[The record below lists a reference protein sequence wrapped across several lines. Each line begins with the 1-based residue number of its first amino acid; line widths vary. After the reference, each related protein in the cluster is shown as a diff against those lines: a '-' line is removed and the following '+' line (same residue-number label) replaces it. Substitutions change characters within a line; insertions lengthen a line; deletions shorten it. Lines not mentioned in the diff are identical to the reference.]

1 MTTTALRTPRAR
13 HRRDGDV
20 MNEHIEV
27 APCHDGGPPR
37 AEDACQVGVIR
48 RIAAARL
55 RHCGLEAL
63 TDTVLLLISELLT
76 NAMTHSGTKE
86 IDLRL
91 AVQDGFLSVTV
102 VDGMPGRAAPR
113 HADDNAVSGRGLL
126 LVESLVEEAGGSWG
140 TSDGGAE
147 TWCTIPLEAPPCPR

>member
-1 MTTTALRTPRAR
+1 MTTTAVRTPRAV
-13 HRRDGDV
+13 HRRDGEV

-27 APCHDGGPPR
+27 APCRDGGPPR
-37 AEDACQVGVIR
+37 AEDACQVGAIR

-86 IDLRL
+86 IDLHL
-91 AVQDGFLSVTV
+91 AVGDGFLSVTV
-102 VDGMPGRAAPR
+102 VDGMPGRATPR
-113 HADDNAVSGRGLL
+113 HANDNAVSGRGLV

-140 TSDGGAE
+140 TSAGGAE
-147 TWCTIPLEAPPCPR
+147 TWCTIPLEVPSCPG